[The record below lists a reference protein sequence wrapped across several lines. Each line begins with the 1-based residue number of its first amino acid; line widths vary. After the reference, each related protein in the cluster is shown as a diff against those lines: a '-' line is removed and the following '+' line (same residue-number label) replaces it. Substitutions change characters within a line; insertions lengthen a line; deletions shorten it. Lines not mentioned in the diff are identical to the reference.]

1 MKIVDLKDE
10 HKPLYFACLED
21 WSEEIKEAGDHKAR
35 WYEKMKDRGL
45 RVKLALD
52 DRGEVGGMIQYV
64 PIELSPGAEGKDLY
78 FILCIWVHGHK
89 KGRGNFQKRGMGKA
103 LLQAAEED
111 AKEQGA
117 KGMAAWGMAIPVFMR
132 ASWFKKHGYKAAD
145 KMGMQILLWK
155 PFTAEAKPPRWV
167 RRKKT
172 PETIAGKVAV
182 TALLH
187 GWCPSMNMSAER
199 AKRAASE
206 LGDRVVFRTVD
217 AFDRDVILE
226 WGTSDALFIDSKEV
240 RTGPPPS
247 YKKIKSKIAKRVN
260 KLGRP

>member
-1 MKIVDLKDE
+1 MKIVDLSDE

-35 WYEKMKDRGL
+35 WYEKMKERGL

-111 AKEQGA
+111 ARGLGA
-117 KGMAAWGMAIPVFMR
+117 KGIVAWGMALPVFMR
-132 ASWFKKHGYKAAD
+132 ASWFKKHGYRTVD
-145 KMGMQILLWK
+145 KMRMQHLLWK
-155 PFTAEAKPPRWV
+155 PFAEEARPPRWIRV
-167 RRKKT
+167 NKV
-172 PETIAGKVAV
+172 PETTPGRVTV

-187 GWCPSMNMSAER
+187 GWCPGMNMTLER
-199 AKRAASE
+199 ARRAASE
-206 LGDRVVFRTVD
+206 FGDRVAFRAID

-226 WGTSDALFIDSKEV
+226 WGTSDALFIDRKEV

-260 KLGRP
+260 KLGRS

>member
-1 MKIVDLKDE
+1 MKIIDLKDE

-21 WSEEIKEAGDHKAR
+21 WSEEIKEAGDHKAQ

-45 RVKLALD
+45 GVKLALD

-64 PIELSPGAEGKDLY
+64 PIDVSPGAEGRDLY

-111 AKEQGA
+111 ARERGA

-132 ASWFKKHGYKAAD
+132 ASWFKKHGYERAD
-145 KMGMQILLWK
+145 KIGMQVLLWK
-155 PFTAEAKPPRWV
+155 PFTGEAKPPRWI
-167 RRKKT
+167 RQKKN
-172 PETIAGKVAV
+172 PETVAGKVTV
-182 TALLH
+182 TALLN
-187 GWCPSMNMSAER
+187 GWCPAMNTTFER

-206 LGDRVVFRTVD
+206 LGDQVAFRTVD

-226 WGTSDALFIDSKEV
+226 WGTSDALFVDHKQI

-247 YKKIKSKIAKRVN
+247 YKKIKNKIAKRVN
-260 KLGRP
+260 KLGRS